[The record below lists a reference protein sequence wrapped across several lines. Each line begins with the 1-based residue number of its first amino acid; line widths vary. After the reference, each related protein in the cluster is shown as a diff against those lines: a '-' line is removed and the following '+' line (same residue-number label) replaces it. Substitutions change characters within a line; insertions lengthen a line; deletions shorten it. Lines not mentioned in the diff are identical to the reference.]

1 VEILIFRSTWRCHN
15 FIHFKCN
22 ALFAPQRL
30 AASAEEVAFNDP
42 PGGAAEQMILNQH
55 LARLLRH
62 SKLSAFQRF
71 VQGVR
76 ALLPLLD
83 PIFDSVLDSIPASSI
98 RAVRLPALCAGGACA
113 VPCTLR
119 LLLHASIPALAHQG
133 ILLHRTVH
141 RYDRTNNDIFLMAQR
156 RNGNAGTDF
165 HSVLQTKIG
174 VSICR

>member
-1 VEILIFRSTWRCHN
+1 M
-15 FIHFKCN
+15 
-22 ALFAPQRL
+22 PQRL

-98 RAVRLPALCAGGACA
+98 RAVRLPAGGACA

-119 LLLHASIPALAHQG
+119 LLLLTSILALAQQG
-133 ILLHRTVH
+133 IMLHRTG
-141 RYDRTNNDIFLMAQR
+141 YDRTNNNTFLMAQWR
-156 RNGNAGTDF
+156 DGNAGTDS